1 MNKLKWKSKQSIHK
15 VDKRTAQPKETTGIK
30 WDRKRKK
37 QKSKNEQIKMEKQT
51 ISSRRRQKDSPSKV
65 NFLLRTVRVETKKE
79 QMEKFEK
86 IRMEKQSINM
96 F

>member
-1 MNKLKWKSKQSIHK
+1 
-15 VDKRTAQPKETTGIK
+15 
-30 WDRKRKK
+30 
-37 QKSKNEQIKMEKQT
+37 MEKQT